1 MNSLPIHPQNLYE
14 KLLTNPPYSWFPSSE
29 FVLEEML
36 KYAQVTPGIV
46 ALDPTG
52 GEGAVARKLQSAG
65 AVVDVIEINPL
76 LQQILFQ
83 QGFNLV
89 GSDFMKTEPQRLYRV
104 LVANPP
110 FSFSPLE
117 RGVDLTIIRRAFDL
131 FLAPGGRLV
140 SVVSDSHKHSQCSK
154 ARAFRGWLNQ
164 IDAQLIELPLEAF
177 WGTLRPVTVES
188 WLVIA
193 KK

>member
-1 MNSLPIHPQNLYE
+1 MNSLPIHPPNLYE

-46 ALDPTG
+46 ALDPTA

-131 FLAPGGRLV
+131 FLAPGGRLI
-140 SVVSDSHKHSQCSK
+140 SVVSASHKEHQK
-154 ARAFRGWLNQ
+154 RQDQRF
-164 IDAQLIELPLEAF
+164 
-177 WGTLRPVTVES
+177 
-188 WLVIA
+188 
-193 KK
+193 